1 MRQTSSSDT
10 TGYGQQMGGTHP
22 TGMHSCVLCFQLEN
36 MVPREKL
43 DQAYL
48 ELDHAL
54 RREQRA
60 QQLLKEQ
67 GEQLNELGSKVDFHA
82 SAEMQKDATLTDA
95 VQVRILTIPNH
106 IITANQ

>member
-1 MRQTSSSDT
+1 M
-10 TGYGQQMGGTHP
+10 YF
-22 TGMHSCVLCFQLEN
+22 VLCFQLEN

-67 GEQLNELGSKVDFHA
+67 SEQLNELGSKVDFHT

-95 VQVRILTIPNH
+95 VQVCILTIPNH
-106 IITANQ
+106 RFWCQQKGETLVSLKYFQTLC

>member
-1 MRQTSSSDT
+1 
-10 TGYGQQMGGTHP
+10 MGGTHP

-67 GEQLNELGSKVDFHA
+67 GEQLNGSDLRWTSMHPQRCRK
-82 SAEMQKDATLTDA
+82 MQ
-95 VQVRILTIPNH
+95 H
-106 IITANQ
+106 

>member
-1 MRQTSSSDT
+1 M
-10 TGYGQQMGGTHP
+10 
-22 TGMHSCVLCFQLEN
+22 
-36 MVPREKL
+36 PREKL

-67 GEQLNELGSKVDFHA
+67 SEQLNELGSKVDFQA
-82 SAEMQKDATLTDA
+82 SAEMAKDATLTDA
-95 VQVRILTIPNH
+95 VQVCSLTTTTLHVICFRNK
-106 IITANQ
+106 

>member
-1 MRQTSSSDT
+1 
-10 TGYGQQMGGTHP
+10 
-22 TGMHSCVLCFQLEN
+22 

-67 GEQLNELGSKVDFHA
+67 GEQLNELGSKVDFHT

-95 VQVRILTIPNH
+95 VQVCIFTIQNH
-106 IITANQ
+106 ITNRVGPAYSEQFDAQNVLVVAGCSL

>member
-1 MRQTSSSDT
+1 
-10 TGYGQQMGGTHP
+10 
-22 TGMHSCVLCFQLEN
+22 

-67 GEQLNELGSKVDFHA
+67 SEQLNELGSKVDFHT

-95 VQVRILTIPNH
+95 VQVCIFTIQNQITCTLGPTYNEQFDAQNVLEVAECALLLTFL
-106 IITANQ
+106 TL